1 MHTKEDDMNR
11 QHAYNKDAP
20 KRHVSLSANSDLIGN
35 AKKAGINLSQ
45 TFEDA
50 LVVKLRA
57 SLEEDWLK
65 ENKEAIAAFNERIE
79 KNGVFGARQRRF

>member
-1 MHTKEDDMNR
+1 
-11 QHAYNKDAP
+11 
-20 KRHVSLSANSDLIGN
+20 
-35 AKKAGINLSQ
+35 
-45 TFEDA
+45 
-50 LVVKLRA
+50 LRA

>member
-1 MHTKEDDMNR
+1 MNR
-11 QHAYNKDAP
+11 QHAYNIDAP
-20 KRHVSLSANSDLIGN
+20 KRPVSLSANSDLIGN

-45 TFEDA
+45 TFEEA
-50 LVVKLRA
+50 LAVKLSA

-65 ENKEAIAAFNERIE
+65 ENKEAIAAYNDRIE

>member
-1 MHTKEDDMNR
+1 MNL
-11 QHAYNKDAP
+11 QHVYKTDAP
-20 KRHVSLSANSDLIGN
+20 KRPVSLSANSDLVGS

-50 LVVKLRA
+50 LVVKLCA
-57 SLEEDWLK
+57 SLEENWLK
-65 ENKEAIAAFNERIE
+65 ENGEAIAAFNDRIE